1 MKKINLF
8 LIILIFSKILNAQ
21 TELSNEILLNGRKLI
36 FPSTITKS
44 NGLGAKI
51 YDLTSQ
57 NFPSIINANNGLNFS
72 SSAVKL
78 GGNLLQNTNID
89 LNSFNLSFN
98 GSLFNNGFL
107 QNGYFGIGTTSP
119 ISDLH
124 LANISSNTPRLLQFT
139 HTSVGNTINDG
150 STIGLNTN
158 GNFQIINKEAT
169 SLELYTSNI
178 LRWFIPSSG
187 EFRGS
192 LQGTSLLPSIT
203 IGNDNNTGWF
213 QPSADMIGL
222 STNGT
227 ERLRID
233 NLGNVGI
240 NNITPTSTL
249 SVNGSQASTVTNI
262 TATTILNSTH
272 NKILVSNGATNI
284 TITLPDALT
293 CLGREYVIS
302 RAAGSTGS
310 ITIQRTG
317 TNTIQALNGTLGAT
331 TSISLHSATGAGLN
345 VRFTAINIGGIG
357 VWVRL

>member
-1 MKKINLF
+1 MKKIIFF
-8 LIILIFSKILNAQ
+8 LIIFIFSNIINAQ
-21 TELSNEILLNGRKLI
+21 TELSNEIFIGGKKLI
-36 FPSTITKS
+36 FPSVINKS
-44 NGLGAKI
+44 NGLGAKV
-51 YDLTSQ
+51 YDLTTQS
-57 NFPSIINANNGLNFS
+57 FPTVINANNGLNFTS
-72 SSAVKL
+72 GFLKL
-78 GGNLLQNTNID
+78 GGNLLQNTNIG
-89 LNSFNLSFN
+89 LNNFSLSFN
-98 GSLFNNGFL
+98 GSLFNNGFS
-107 QNGYFGIGTTSP
+107 QNGYFGIGTISP
-119 ISDLH
+119 VSDLH
-124 LANISSNTPRLLQFT
+124 LANLSSSTPRLLHFT
-139 HTSVGNTINDG
+139 HTTVGNTINDG
-150 STIGLNTN
+150 TSIGLNSS
-158 GNFQIINKEAT
+158 GNFQITNKEST

-178 LRWFIPSSG
+178 LRWLISSSG
-187 EFRGS
+187 EFRGVI
-192 LQGTSLLPSIT
+192 QGTSSLPSIT

-233 NLGNVGI
+233 NLGNIGV

-249 SVNGSQASTVTNI
+249 SINGSRAGAITNI
-262 TATTILNSTH
+262 TSTTTLNITNH
-272 NKILVSNGATNI
+272 KVLVSNGATNI

-302 RAAGSTGS
+302 RASGSTGS